1 MDRRFAPTVIT
12 RMIRMRAR
20 RMATTAQNGLW
31 ATCSSAQAR
40 GITGITAIQVGTGTD
55 TMAGAGVAAG
65 IETIGVAAASAEA
78 GIMTAGA
85 GTGITIGG
93 AIMMVGG
100 TTTADFEVTAGFTN
114 TMDSVETED
123 SMVAVMAGTDNSAKF
138 ENRNSGT
145 AGNKTASRSRFWGL

>member
-1 MDRRFAPTVIT
+1 MVIT
-12 RMIRMRAR
+12 RIILMRAPR
-20 RMATTAQNGLW
+20 TATTVRNGLW
-31 ATCSSAQAR
+31 AVCSLAPAR
-40 GITGITAIQVGTGTD
+40 GITGITGIQAGTGTD
-55 TMAGAGVAAG
+55 SIAGAGGAATG

-138 ENRNSGT
+138 EN
-145 AGNKTASRSRFWGL
+145 

>member
-1 MDRRFAPTVIT
+1 
-12 RMIRMRAR
+12 
-20 RMATTAQNGLW
+20 
-31 ATCSSAQAR
+31 
-40 GITGITAIQVGTGTD
+40 
-55 TMAGAGVAAG
+55 MAGAGAATG

-100 TTTADFEVTAGFTN
+100 TTTADFAETAGFTN
-114 TMDSVETED
+114 AMDSVKTED

-138 ENRNSGT
+138 EN
-145 AGNKTASRSRFWGL
+145 